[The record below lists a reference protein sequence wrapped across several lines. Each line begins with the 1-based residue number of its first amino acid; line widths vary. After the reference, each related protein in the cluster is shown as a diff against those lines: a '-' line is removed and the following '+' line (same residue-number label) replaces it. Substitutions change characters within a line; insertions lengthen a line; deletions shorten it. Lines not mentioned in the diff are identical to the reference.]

1 MTAEAGQMQALIA
14 SRYVFFY
21 GKLYHLRH
29 TDPLLTY
36 NFMYCFLIYLK

>member
-1 MTAEAGQMQALIA
+1 MTAEAGQMQALSA
-14 SRYVFFY
+14 SRYAFFY

-29 TDPLLTY
+29 IDSLLTY